1 MVLFIFEPF
10 LTEVSMSELLTIQE
24 MAERLKVPVSWL
36 YARTR
41 QTGPGT
47 IPRIKVGKYLRF
59 EEAKVM
65 EWLERAARPVALGVD

>member
-1 MVLFIFEPF
+1 
-10 LTEVSMSELLTIQE
+10 MSELLTIRE

-47 IPRIKVGKYLRF
+47 MPRIKVGKYLRF
-59 EEAKVM
+59 RIDEVM
-65 EWLERAARPVALGVD
+65 DWLRKQSESE

>member
-1 MVLFIFEPF
+1 MDLLERRS
-10 LTEVSMSELLTIQE
+10 SMSELLTIQE

-59 EEAKVM
+59 RIDEVM
-65 EWLERAARPVALGVD
+65 EWLLKQNEGE